1 MSSLMR
7 FERSPVQAGLDA
19 LEARAPI
26 YADIRMVQVGIQKKG
41 HDSPVGCLLDHGQ
54 ELAREKGITRTSAG
68 MLSLGKTLNG
78 SIVVIGNAPSCLL
91 SLCEMYGQGI
101 RPALVVGC
109 PVGFV
114 NAAESKEAL
123 RGLDVPSISTE
134 GTREEPPWPWPPS
147 TRSSPCSPRRVDD
160 MIDPVSNFEYPDAWV
175 SRCKDSEALALVKQ
189 GLAVLTSDGAVLRR
203 GFTTG
208 TTAAAACQAA
218 VRTAEGGELDGLNVR
233 LACGI
238 VTHVGVTARDGM
250 ASCFKYSGD
259 YPDDVTAGIEF
270 RARFVRFQDDVG
282 LDVGA
287 GIGRWD
293 HDTPRHGKG
302 EPAISRTAMD
312 CIVDSIATACAAFGR
327 KGCAGPSGGRRWR
340 ADRSQDPQRPNRCS
354 GRHIRPGLHRPG

>member
-1 MSSLMR
+1 
-7 FERSPVQAGLDA
+7 
-19 LEARAPI
+19 
-26 YADIRMVQVGIQKKG
+26 
-41 HDSPVGCLLDHGQ
+41 
-54 ELAREKGITRTSAG
+54 
-68 MLSLGKTLNG
+68 
-78 SIVVIGNAPSCLL
+78 
-91 SLCEMYGQGI
+91 
-101 RPALVVGC
+101 
-109 PVGFV
+109 
-114 NAAESKEAL
+114 
-123 RGLDVPSISTE
+123 
-134 GTREEPPWPWPPS
+134 
-147 TRSSPCSPRRVDD
+147 

-270 RARFVRFQDDVG
+270 RARFVRFQDYVG

-327 KGCAGPSGGRRWR
+327 KGALVHLEAVDGERIALKTLNGRIGVVGGISVLGSTGLVEPWDDDLGQDAVERARRAER
-340 ADRSQDPQRPNRCS
+340 AVVTTGRVGLRYARLLYPDQEVVLIGAKIKEALGSKDEGLTLFGLPALIIRYIEPNVLDGTGYRTIEELVSSDEGKEVVRGSIEKFKLVHPGHGIVIIDRE
-354 GRHIRPGLHRPG
+354 GRVMGEA